1 MIGGGSLLQ
10 EDVGGHVVVTIC
22 KKTPAKVT
30 KAITAAKHHMVLAVT
45 DFAMLFGG
53 AGESCFLSKK
63 VAEWYKRLKDR

>member
-1 MIGGGSLLQ
+1 LLP

-30 KAITAAKHHMVLAVT
+30 MAITAAKHHAVLAVA

-53 AGESCFLSKK
+53 IGEPIF
-63 VAEWYKRLKDR
+63 